1 LKDNQGSSL
10 ECVKNHIIED
20 PNVAIMA
27 IDNKCRLVFANNTYL
42 RVTGFHRQDIM
53 GRHIEDFNPLGR
65 TPEVLRTGKPIKA
78 YFMPLNGQNTIASSY
93 PVIINGEVI
102 GVIGRSLFL
111 EINDAYNIA
120 KMMDTL
126 ENDIRSFKIREQN
139 HQRTSNDFLKIIGE
153 NASFR
158 KVRSL
163 AQAVAQTDSTILITG
178 ETGTGKDLF
187 ARGIHLFS
195 SRGQEPFVRV
205 NCAAIPEQLL
215 ESELFGYEE
224 GTFTGALKGG
234 KKGKFELANQGT
246 IFLDEI
252 GEMPLSMQSK
262 LLVVLQEKEIEPLGS
277 QMNRFKKID
286 VRIIAATNQKLEE
299 MVEAGSFRQDL
310 YYRLN
315 VINLE
320 IPPLRNRK
328 NDIGLLSESIL
339 KRINQRMG
347 TEIHDIDPE
356 VYQVFMDYSWPG
368 NIRELEN
375 VIERGIVRA
384 TIEGQDSIQTQ
395 HITEL
400 FRETVSYP
408 FSSSENCQTTD
419 LKNYLQTQEKFLL
432 EEVLRQTN
440 GEKYLASQML
450 NIHISALYKKMNKY
464 GLMQKVYQ

>member
-1 LKDNQGSSL
+1 
-10 ECVKNHIIED
+10 
-20 PNVAIMA
+20 
-27 IDNKCRLVFANNTYL
+27 
-42 RVTGFHRQDIM
+42 
-53 GRHIEDFNPLGR
+53 
-65 TPEVLRTGKPIKA
+65 
-78 YFMPLNGQNTIASSY
+78 
-93 PVIINGEVI
+93 
-102 GVIGRSLFL
+102 
-111 EINDAYNIA
+111 
-120 KMMDTL
+120 
-126 ENDIRSFKIREQN
+126 
-139 HQRTSNDFLKIIGE
+139 
-153 NASFR
+153 
-158 KVRSL
+158 
-163 AQAVAQTDSTILITG
+163 
-178 ETGTGKDLF
+178 
-187 ARGIHLFS
+187 
-195 SRGQEPFVRV
+195 
-205 NCAAIPEQLL
+205 
-215 ESELFGYEE
+215 LFGYEE

>member
-163 AQAVAQTDSTILITG
+163 AQAI
-178 ETGTGKDLF
+178 
-187 ARGIHLFS
+187 
-195 SRGQEPFVRV
+195 
-205 NCAAIPEQLL
+205 
-215 ESELFGYEE
+215 
-224 GTFTGALKGG
+224 
-234 KKGKFELANQGT
+234 
-246 IFLDEI
+246 
-252 GEMPLSMQSK
+252 MPPVVK
-262 LLVVLQEKEIEPLGS
+262 TRLV
-277 QMNRFKKID
+277 
-286 VRIIAATNQKLEE
+286 
-299 MVEAGSFRQDL
+299 
-310 YYRLN
+310 
-315 VINLE
+315 
-320 IPPLRNRK
+320 
-328 NDIGLLSESIL
+328 
-339 KRINQRMG
+339 
-347 TEIHDIDPE
+347 E
-356 VYQVFMDYSWPG
+356 V
-368 NIRELEN
+368 
-375 VIERGIVRA
+375 
-384 TIEGQDSIQTQ
+384 
-395 HITEL
+395 
-400 FRETVSYP
+400 
-408 FSSSENCQTTD
+408 
-419 LKNYLQTQEKFLL
+419 
-432 EEVLRQTN
+432 
-440 GEKYLASQML
+440 
-450 NIHISALYKKMNKY
+450 
-464 GLMQKVYQ
+464 

>member
-1 LKDNQGSSL
+1 
-10 ECVKNHIIED
+10 
-20 PNVAIMA
+20 
-27 IDNKCRLVFANNTYL
+27 
-42 RVTGFHRQDIM
+42 M

-65 TPEVLRTGKPIKA
+65 TPEVLRTGKAIKA

-139 HQRTSNDFLKIIGE
+139 HQRTSNDFFNIIGE

-163 AQAVAQTDSTILITG
+163 AQAVAQTDSTILITD

-277 QMNRFKKID
+277 QMNRSKKID

-339 KRINQRMG
+339 KKINQRMG
-347 TEIHDIDPE
+347 TEIHTIDPE
-356 VYQVFMDYSWPG
+356 VCQVFMDYSWPG
-368 NIRELEN
+368 NVRELEN
-375 VIERGIVRA
+375 VIEREI
-384 TIEGQDSIQTQ
+384 
-395 HITEL
+395 
-400 FRETVSYP
+400 
-408 FSSSENCQTTD
+408 
-419 LKNYLQTQEKFLL
+419 
-432 EEVLRQTN
+432 
-440 GEKYLASQML
+440 
-450 NIHISALYKKMNKY
+450 
-464 GLMQKVYQ
+464 